1 MEERNK
7 KLLRYIE
14 LAARDSRNACGQE
27 CQREMELILAELACS
42 HDEAIQSGKK
52 LMEELS

>member
-7 KLLRYIE
+7 KLLRYVE
-14 LAARDSRNACGQE
+14 LAARDSRGACEKE
-27 CQREMELILAELACS
+27 CQEEMELILAGLTCS
-42 HDEAIQSGKK
+42 HDEAIQAGKK